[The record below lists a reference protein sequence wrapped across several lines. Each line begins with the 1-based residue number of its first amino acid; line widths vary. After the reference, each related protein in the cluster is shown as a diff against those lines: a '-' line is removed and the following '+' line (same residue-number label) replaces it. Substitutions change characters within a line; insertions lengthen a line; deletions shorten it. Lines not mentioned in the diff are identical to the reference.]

1 MFLSIQIQKSKEMK
15 EKERKREMARI
26 REKNGGLE
34 NRCYQVCWIEVVTIW
49 SPKWGLAG
57 RGEPETLDNKSA
69 PGGTRTPNLLIRS
82 QTLYPLSYRRMFPLI
97 I

>member
-1 MFLSIQIQKSKEMK
+1 MK

-82 QTLYPLSYRRMFPLI
+82 QTLYPLSYRRVFSLI